1 MKTSC
6 NENFPLEKILSLMF
20 FLMIW
25 INYFPERLWK
35 IPCQFGE
42 SFFNVSRG
50 FCWAIFLQKVL
61 ELQFLSDSQRQF
73 AWFFN
78 KMWLSK
84 LQFTCPDEKPIEFV
98 FVKKHSSIHVSE
110 LQSESH
116 RNFCESFWAWLSKLQ
131 TNCLE
136 DTSDD
141 NVFQIG
147 IVL

>member
-1 MKTSC
+1 
-6 NENFPLEKILSLMF
+6 MF
-20 FLMIW
+20 FLWFGSFIFQ
-25 INYFPERLWK
+25 NNLWK
-35 IPCQFGE
+35 IPCQIGE

-50 FCWAIFLQKVL
+50 LCWAILLQKVL
-61 ELQFLSDSQRQF
+61 QLQFLSDIQRHF
-73 AWFFN
+73 SWLFI

-84 LQFTCPDEKPIEFV
+84 LQFTCPDEKPIEF
-98 FVKKHSSIHVSE
+98 FFFKKHSSIHVSE

-116 RNFCESFWAWLSKLQ
+116 RNFGKSFWPWLSKLQ